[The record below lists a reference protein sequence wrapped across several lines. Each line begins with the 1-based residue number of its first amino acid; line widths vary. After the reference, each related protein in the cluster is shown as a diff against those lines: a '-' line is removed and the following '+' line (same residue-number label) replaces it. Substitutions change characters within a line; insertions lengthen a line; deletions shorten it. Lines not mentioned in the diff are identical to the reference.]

1 MIERI
6 SAKAGPGNPPG
17 AIAIAICLYLS
28 ALTVAL
34 RSALMVRL
42 S

>member
-6 SAKAGPGNPPG
+6 SAQGWTGQSAV

-28 ALTVAL
+28 A
-34 RSALMVRL
+34 
-42 S
+42 

>member
-1 MIERI
+1 MMERI
-6 SAKAGPGNPPG
+6 SSQGRPGNPPALLPDLPVSVG
-17 AIAIAICLYLS
+17 
-28 ALTVAL
+28 LTVAL